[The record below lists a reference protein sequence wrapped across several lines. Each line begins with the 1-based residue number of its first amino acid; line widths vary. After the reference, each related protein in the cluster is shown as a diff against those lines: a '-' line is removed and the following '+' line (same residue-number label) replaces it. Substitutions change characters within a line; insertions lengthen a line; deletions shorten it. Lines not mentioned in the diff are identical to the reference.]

1 MKMNFKLGALVWAI
15 IILVICIFAAL
26 KQTAVDTSIM
36 ALLPKYD
43 QKPLVN
49 ELQEQQ
55 TAEYANHV
63 FIMVSADNKQSARSA
78 VNTISSELDVLV
90 GIADLTQFVDSS
102 STQMDAL
109 YPFRFALLS
118 DSVTKK
124 LQIKDY
130 EGPFQSALNALFS
143 PIGAG
148 KADPIKDPFFLYSD
162 MLLEQKINIQVK
174 IEDTLLRL
182 TNVEKPS
189 YLLVLELHKNP
200 FDLPTQDH
208 VMPVLKKIQQHMGEQ
223 GIRVSYSGLLL
234 HAAKGAEQAKF
245 EISTIGLGSL
255 LGIVLII
262 LLVFRRIVPL
272 FQVLLPVMVGCLV
285 AVAVTCLWFER
296 IHLITIAF
304 GAGLVG
310 VAVDYSMHF
319 VCESYLYTGAA
330 VVRKLFS
337 GLLLGL
343 ISSVLAY
350 GGLALTPFPGLQQ
363 IAVFSATGLI
373 AAWLTVLL
381 FLPLMTTKNASKNK
395 QRPLP
400 AALILNRGKDAFPTL
415 DKYPKMA
422 SVLVIT
428 VGFISVGL
436 FFLATPQDSV
446 RLLQTSPPALL
457 QEDQRVQQALGNSV
471 NSAFLIVSGSSREA
485 MLENE
490 EQFRQRL
497 DTLVQNDRLA
507 GYQAISQSLPS
518 LQRQRQNIAL
528 VTQLY
533 QAKLDAYAHAIGLS
547 DSQKTLAYQS
557 LQENQQTLSP
567 ETWSAL
573 AMSAQWQGALEPRS
587 TGEYASVIRLQGHLS
602 EATIRQLQADAGAD
616 NNINYVDQVAD
627 IGTTLAQYRT
637 KVAEWLFIAYG
648 IITVLLFFRYR
659 LDIWRVML
667 PPITGS
673 IIALSCAVLINGG
686 YNIFNLVALMLV
698 FGIGLDMGI
707 FLQESRGGVHT
718 WLAVSLSTLTS
729 LLAFGLLALSQTPVL
744 YHFGIIV
751 LPGLLVIWLLSPLMQ
766 TSQLETR

>member
-1 MKMNFKLGALVWAI
+1 MKTFLKIGALVWAI
-15 IILVICIFAAL
+15 TVLVMCIFAAL

-36 ALLPKYD
+36 ALLPKYE

-63 FIMVSADNKQSARSA
+63 FIMVSADSKQNARSA
-78 VNTISSELDVLV
+78 VNTISSQLDVLV
-90 GIADLTQFVDSS
+90 GVANLTRSVDV
-102 STQMDAL
+102 STQVDAL

-124 LQIKDY
+124 LQAKDY
-130 EGPFQSALNALFS
+130 EGQFQSALSALFS

-148 KADPIKDPFFLYSD
+148 KSDPIEDPFFLYSD
-162 MLLEQKINIQVK
+162 LLLEQKINIQVK
-174 IEDTLLRL
+174 IEENLLRL
-182 TNVEKPS
+182 ANVEKPS
-189 YLLVLELHKNP
+189 YLLILELHKNP
-200 FDLPTQDH
+200 FDLPTQDR
-208 VMPVLKKIQQHMGEQ
+208 VMPVLKAIQQQMSEQ

-234 HAAKGAEQAKF
+234 HAARGAEQAKF

-272 FQVLLPVMVGCLV
+272 FQVLLPVMIGCLV
-285 AVAVTCLWFER
+285 AIAVTCLWFER
-296 IHLITIAF
+296 IHLITVAF

-319 VCESYLYTGAA
+319 ICESYLYSGVT

-343 ISSVLAY
+343 VSSVLAY

-381 FLPLMTTKNASKNK
+381 FLPLLTAKNTPQDKE
-395 QRPLP
+395 RHLP
-400 AALILNRGKDAFPTL
+400 AAIVLNRFKNAFPTL
-415 DKYPKMA
+415 DKYPKITSA
-422 SVLVIT
+422 LVIMIG
-428 VGFISVGL
+428 VISAGL
-436 FFLATPQDSV
+436 FFGATPQDSV

-457 QEDQRVQQALGNSV
+457 QEDQRVQQALGNSL
-471 NSAFLIVSGSSREA
+471 NSAFLVVSGSSREA

-490 EQFRQRL
+490 ERFRQQL
-497 DTLVQNDRLA
+497 DSLVSDGTLAD
-507 GYQAISQSLPS
+507 YQAISQSLPS
-518 LQRQRQNIAL
+518 LQRQRQNLAL

-533 QAKLDAYAHAIGLS
+533 KAKLDTYAHAVGLS
-547 DSQKTLAYQS
+547 AQQKALSYQN

-567 ETWSAL
+567 KTWSTL
-573 AMSAQWQGALEPRS
+573 AISAQWQGALEPRS

-602 EATIRQLQADAGAD
+602 EAAIRQLQASATAD
-616 NNINYVDQVAD
+616 NDIEYADQVAN
-627 IGTTLAQYRT
+627 ISATLARYRT
-637 KVAEWLFIAYG
+637 KVADWLFIAYG

-659 LDIWRVML
+659 LNIWRVML

-673 IIALSCAVLINGG
+673 VIALACAVLINGG

-707 FLQESRGGVHT
+707 FLQESRGSVHT

-766 TSQLETR
+766 TRQLEAR